1 MRMETRIA
9 LANTKYNKRKNI
21 LTGIAVFLSTL
32 LLFLVPTV
40 GYDMVKAEFAVINEL
55 YPNWHAMF
63 RNVTEET
70 IEKLSIHHSVER
82 FGLRGDAGYMAYG
95 DAEIAMIYL
104 DQESFNM
111 YNLKLTEGRLPETEN
126 EIVVSEGI
134 LKELSLSGKIGDTI
148 TVSYQIYR
156 DGGLDYIQKKDFTIC
171 GFLPDTEENAKQKR
185 YAALISKSFLESEIP
200 SEQVSYYF
208 LFRVQAKENATTYQL
223 ESEINRLAQQFDI
236 PQQYVT
242 ANDDYLMANYV
253 DPAFIPGIIIIMS
266 IIVAAGVI
274 TIYSIYYVSMGER
287 VQDFGKIKAVG
298 ATQAQLRRIVL
309 LEGFIVA
316 VVAIP
321 SGLLVGTVLTRYV
334 MLGMFYWYNEKN
346 QMIKVMNELIS
357 GGKVHLYHLW
367 IYLLAA
373 GVAVV
378 MVYISLLRP
387 MKVAAKVSEIEAIR
401 YREGQ
406 YANKKKERKGF
417 KDITVGRLARIYLTG
432 SKRKSIVTIC
442 SMAITGL
449 LFMVVA
455 TLLSCADPAEVA
467 DSLIIGEYE
476 ISPVVEFN
484 NKEHP
489 ELEWSEVQKDNPLT
503 EELKEQILRIDGITG
518 VECYKATYVKSEIFG
533 DNRVWIEGIPESGKK
548 QLESGI
554 IEGNVTYEELISGD
568 KVIMDKRMLHWYPSL
583 KIGDILDVVVK
594 DENGVHKRK
603 LEIAAIGYYPLG
615 FVNYNDF
622 IMADKGLETLSNN
635 NLNFYYH
642 VFAKEKYDKDVE
654 ARLKTIVEESGRL
667 EMRVW
672 KNVYEEYRSNIALT
686 SGVCYTFLGILGAI
700 CIMNIIN
707 TMIHSVYIR
716 KKEIGILQALGM
728 SDGQL
733 NKMLQL
739 EGLFYTAGTL
749 LITVGGGSLAGYPVF
764 LWAKGHGFLSIT
776 NYHYPKE
783 AAVIVILVLLAVQSV
798 LALAISKS
806 VRKESIID
814 RIRYN
819 N

>member
-1 MRMETRIA
+1 
-9 LANTKYNKRKNI
+9 
-21 LTGIAVFLSTL
+21 
-32 LLFLVPTV
+32 
-40 GYDMVKAEFAVINEL
+40 
-55 YPNWHAMF
+55 
-63 RNVTEET
+63 
-70 IEKLSIHHSVER
+70 
-82 FGLRGDAGYMAYG
+82 
-95 DAEIAMIYL
+95 
-104 DQESFNM
+104 
-111 YNLKLTEGRLPETEN
+111 
-126 EIVVSEGI
+126 
-134 LKELSLSGKIGDTI
+134 
-148 TVSYQIYR
+148 
-156 DGGLDYIQKKDFTIC
+156 
-171 GFLPDTEENAKQKR
+171 
-185 YAALISKSFLESEIP
+185 
-200 SEQVSYYF
+200 
-208 LFRVQAKENATTYQL
+208 
-223 ESEINRLAQQFDI
+223 
-236 PQQYVT
+236 
-242 ANDDYLMANYV
+242 
-253 DPAFIPGIIIIMS
+253 
-266 IIVAAGVI
+266 
-274 TIYSIYYVSMGER
+274 
-287 VQDFGKIKAVG
+287 
-298 ATQAQLRRIVL
+298 
-309 LEGFIVA
+309 
-316 VVAIP
+316 
-321 SGLLVGTVLTRYV
+321 
-334 MLGMFYWYNEKN
+334 
-346 QMIKVMNELIS
+346 
-357 GGKVHLYHLW
+357 
-367 IYLLAA
+367 
-373 GVAVV
+373 
-378 MVYISLLRP
+378 
-387 MKVAAKVSEIEAIR
+387 
-401 YREGQ
+401 
-406 YANKKKERKGF
+406 
-417 KDITVGRLARIYLTG
+417 
-432 SKRKSIVTIC
+432 
-442 SMAITGL
+442 
-449 LFMVVA
+449 
-455 TLLSCADPAEVA
+455 
-467 DSLIIGEYE
+467 
-476 ISPVVEFN
+476 
-484 NKEHP
+484 
-489 ELEWSEVQKDNPLT
+489 
-503 EELKEQILRIDGITG
+503 LRIDGITG

-622 IMADKGLETLSNN
+622 IMADKGLETFSNN

-654 ARLKTIVEESGRL
+654 AKLKSIVEESGRL
-667 EMRVW
+667 EMGVW

-739 EGLFYTAGTL
+739 EGLYYTAGTL

-764 LWAKGHGFLSIT
+764 LWAKDHGFLSIT